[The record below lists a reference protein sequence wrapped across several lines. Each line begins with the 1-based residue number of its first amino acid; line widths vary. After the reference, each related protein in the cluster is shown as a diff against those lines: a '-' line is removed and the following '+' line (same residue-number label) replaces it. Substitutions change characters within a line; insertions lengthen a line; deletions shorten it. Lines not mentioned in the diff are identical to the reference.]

1 VEAPGQLTAHAHAQ
15 AQAQSHAHAQA
26 QAWRRTAKIGN
37 IQMEKTCSC
46 NDSGLRTL
54 FKLQRLSVI
63 NVAAP
68 TVPRAAHAP
77 PTRRRRVVS
86 ATPAGALEPNGRIGI
101 RATRRPRATAA
112 AGWTHSSLDRRGA
125 RGSRWNRAHRKL
137 RATDADGRPPSGFA
151 RATLGGGSPALAD
164 LQLPL
169 LVDAEVILEKP
180 AEFPQPM
187 LHEEQRLRGT
197 CPARGKLLNLR
208 AQVADLAHLV
218 HMTLVVNRVQAEQV
232 G

>member
-1 VEAPGQLTAHAHAQ
+1 
-15 AQAQSHAHAQA
+15 
-26 QAWRRTAKIGN
+26 
-37 IQMEKTCSC
+37 MEKTCSC

-68 TVPRAAHAP
+68 TVSRAAHAP

-101 RATRRPRATAA
+101 RATEPPLLLGGPEPPPPRRPRATAA